1 MKLVRFGPNGR
12 EKPGIV
18 DSKGGIRDLSKVV
31 PDIAGDTLSPKGL
44 AKIRKASIEKL
55 PLVQGN
61 PRLGPCVGGIGNLI
75 AIGLNYSDHAAE
87 AGMAIPKEPIIF
99 NKVSSCIC
107 GPNDDTIIPKGST
120 KLDWEVE
127 LGIVIGQ
134 RARYLAK
141 DKALDVVAGYCLAN
155 DVSERVFQIERA
167 GQWVKGKSCETFG
180 PLGPWLVT
188 KDEIKDPQGLNMWLD
203 VNGEK
208 RQRGNTKTM
217 IFDCR
222 HLVWYCSQYLR
233 AGAGRC
239 DHHRHAARRRARHEA
254 GTEISQGGRRGHAR
268 HRRVGRAAAE
278 SGEVQE
284 VRFAHTLAPKRAR
297 LFAGLTT
304 RRGNDARAHGPCRS

>member
-1 MKLVRFGPNGR
+1 MKLVRFGPHGR

-31 PDIAGDTLSPKGL
+31 PDLAGDALSPKGL
-44 AKIRKASIEKL
+44 AKIRKAPIEKL
-55 PLVQGN
+55 PLVRGS
-61 PRLGPCVGGIGNLI
+61 PRLAACVGGVGNLI

-134 RARYLAK
+134 RARYLSK

-155 DVSERVFQIERA
+155 DVSERAFQIERA

-222 HLVWYCSQYLR
+222 QLVWYCSQFFVLEPGDVIITGTPPGVGLGMKPEPKFLK
-233 AGAGRC
+233 AGDVVTLGI
-239 DHHRHAARRRARHEA
+239 D
-254 GTEISQGGRRGHAR
+254 GL
-268 HRRVGRAAAE
+268 
-278 SGEVQE
+278 GEQRQKV
-284 VRFAHTLAPKRAR
+284 VKFKK
-297 LFAGLTT
+297 
-304 RRGNDARAHGPCRS
+304 

>member
-1 MKLVRFGPNGR
+1 MKLVRFGPHGR

-31 PDIAGDTLSPKGL
+31 PDLAGDALSPKGL
-44 AKIRKASIEKL
+44 AKIRKAPLEKL
-55 PLVQGN
+55 PLGRGT
-61 PRLGPCVGGIGNLI
+61 PRLAACVGGVGNLI

-134 RARYLAK
+134 RARYLSK

-155 DVSERVFQIERA
+155 DVSERAFQIERA

-222 HLVWYCSQYLR
+222 HLVWYCSQFFVLEPGDVIITGTPPGVGLGMKPEPKFLK
-233 AGAGRC
+233 AGDVVTLGI
-239 DHHRHAARRRARHEA
+239 D
-254 GTEISQGGRRGHAR
+254 GL
-268 HRRVGRAAAE
+268 
-278 SGEVQE
+278 GEQRQKV
-284 VRFAHTLAPKRAR
+284 VKFKK
-297 LFAGLTT
+297 
-304 RRGNDARAHGPCRS
+304 